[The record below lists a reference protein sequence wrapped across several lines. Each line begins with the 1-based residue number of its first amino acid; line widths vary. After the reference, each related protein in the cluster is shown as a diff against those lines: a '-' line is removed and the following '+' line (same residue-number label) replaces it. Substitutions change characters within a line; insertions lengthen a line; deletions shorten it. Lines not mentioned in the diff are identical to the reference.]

1 MNKQI
6 LKEFEENINLDDL
19 IVMFSDFDCPWCYF
33 SLGLMQEVKEKTGI
47 SVKRYPFQILPDVDT
62 KGGLTVEAY
71 DKMRGNTPQKRIEN
85 NKGIVS
91 FAEQWDLPYVQR
103 DRFFQSRPALTLSL
117 YAQDNGFNGET
128 FYRAIFKH
136 QYGKKENIADPTILQ
151 SICNDNGFHIN
162 VEEVLQDPVHQQK
175 FDDYIQLAHEAGISG
190 VPNFIYLKSKLPGYA
205 TVENFLQFID
215 DAKERKK
222 AGS

>member
-6 LKEFEENINLDDL
+6 LKEFEENINRDDL

-33 SLGLMQEVKEKTGI
+33 SLGLMQEIKGKTGI

-103 DRFFQSRPALTLSL
+103 DRFFQSRPALT
-117 YAQDNGFNGET
+117 FNM
-128 FYRAIFKH
+128 A
-136 QYGKKENIADPTILQ
+136 KKKIL
-151 SICNDNGFHIN
+151 
-162 VEEVLQDPVHQQK
+162 P
-175 FDDYIQLAHEAGISG
+175 IQLSSKVFAMIMDSTSMLRKFCKT
-190 VPNFIYLKSKLPGYA
+190 PFINKNLMITSNWPTRPA
-205 TVENFLQFID
+205 
-215 DAKERKK
+215 
-222 AGS
+222 

>member
-1 MNKQI
+1 MGPAI
-6 LKEFEENINLDDL
+6 
-19 IVMFSDFDCPWCYF
+19 CA
-33 SLGLMQEVKEKTGI
+33 
-47 SVKRYPFQILPDVDT
+47 
-62 KGGLTVEAY
+62 KGQVLSIEA
-71 DKMRGNTPQKRIEN
+71 
-85 NKGIVS
+85 
-91 FAEQWDLPYVQR
+91 
-103 DRFFQSRPALTLSL
+103 
-117 YAQDNGFNGET
+117 GFNV
-128 FYRAIFKH
+128 